1 MVDNA
6 LGCRLLSFLDVFSGY
21 NQIRMH
27 PKDKSKTTFMV
38 EFANY
43 YYKVMPFGLK
53 NVGVTYQRLMDWILT
68 PMLGKNVQAYV
79 NDMVVTLKEKDQHI
93 TDLEELLRTITKYN
107 LRLNPDK
114 CVFGV
119 EVGKF
124 LGFLLTKRGIEAN
137 PDKCAAII
145 EMRRLTNVKEV
156 QQLTGRMTALSRFL
170 SAGDDKGYPYFQCLK
185 KNNRFVWTKECE
197 ETFTKLK

>member
-1 MVDNA
+1 
-6 LGCRLLSFLDVFSGY
+6 
-21 NQIRMH
+21 MH